1 MKNLVLKTLLLLA
14 LPLGMRAQSTVL
26 QSDDGLDETKPQL
39 KVLVVPFHKTRYY
52 FSDCDKQIAQRNKLE
67 LPDVRQ
73 SFQLGLDYAT
83 ENRLDKQH
91 EAMNLVQMKDSIDKA
106 TLAKFYDNVSYA
118 YEVPSRIMNK
128 KQAAVMEKVRTSFK
142 QVGGE
147 SSPSKPSKQKKVK
160 LGEAEQ
166 YSTVEAKDEQYMR
179 LNWTKPEFLAEL
191 NTVYA
196 PDYIV
201 TINQFEIKTDLE
213 RCIDRELGK
222 YARSIKVHYNVFKP
236 SGEQVY
242 GDVVT
247 AHYNSTTDDI
257 NAIIQDN
264 FGILSEYILQS
275 LPGRK

>member
-1 MKNLVLKTLLLLA
+1 MKNLVLKMFILLA
-14 LPLGMRAQSTVL
+14 LPLGIRAQSTVL
-26 QSDDGLDETKPQL
+26 QSDDGPDETGANL
-39 KVLVVPFHKTRYY
+39 KVLVIPFHKVRYY
-52 FSDCDKQIAQRNKLE
+52 FSDCDKQIAQRNRLE

-83 ENRLDKQH
+83 ENRLDKHH
-91 EAMNLVQMKDSIDKA
+91 EPMNLVQMKDSVDKA
-106 TLAKFYDNVSYA
+106 TLEKFYDNVSYS
-118 YEVPSRIMNK
+118 YETPSRIMNK
-128 KQAAVMEKVRTSFK
+128 KQAAVMEKVRSSFK

-147 SSPSKPSKQKKVK
+147 SAPAKSHKQKKVK
-160 LGEAEQ
+160 LGDAEQ
-166 YSTVEAKDEQYMR
+166 YSTVDATDEQYMR
-179 LNWTKPEFLAEL
+179 LNWTKPEFLSQL
-191 NTVYA
+191 NTIYE

-213 RCIDRELGK
+213 KCIDRELGK
-222 YARSIKVHYNVFKP
+222 YARTIKVHYNVFKP

-247 AHYNSTTDDI
+247 AHYNSTSDDI

>member
-1 MKNLVLKTLLLLA
+1 MKNLVLKMFLLLV

-26 QSDDGLDETKPQL
+26 QSDDGSIEDGTQL
-39 KVLVVPFHKTRYY
+39 KVLVIPFHKTRYY

-67 LPDVRQ
+67 VPDVRQ

-106 TLAKFYDNVSYA
+106 TLAKFYDNVSYS
-118 YEVPSRIMNK
+118 YETPSRIMNK

-147 SSPSKPSKQKKVK
+147 NGTAKSKKKAK
-160 LGEAEQ
+160 IGDAEQ
-166 YSTVEAKDEQYMR
+166 YSTVDATDAQYMR
-179 LNWTKPEFLAEL
+179 LNWTKPEFLSQL
-191 NTVYA
+191 NAIYE
-196 PDYIV
+196 PNYIV
-201 TINQFEIKTDLE
+201 TINQFEIKTDTE
-213 RCIDRELGK
+213 KCIDRELGK
-222 YARSIKVHYNVFKP
+222 YARTIKVHYNVFKP

-247 AHYNSTTDDI
+247 AHYNSATDDV

-264 FGILSEYILQS
+264 LGILSEYILQS
-275 LPGRK
+275 LPGKK

>member
-26 QSDDGLDETKPQL
+26 QSDDGVDETAQHL
-39 KVLVVPFHKTRYY
+39 KVLVIPFHKLRYY
-52 FSDCDKQIAQRNKLE
+52 FSDCDKQIAARNKME

-83 ENRLDKQH
+83 ENRLDKHH
-91 EAMNLVQMKDSIDKA
+91 ESLNLVQMKDSIDMA
-106 TLAKFYDNVSYA
+106 TLAKFYDNVSYS
-118 YEVPSRIMNK
+118 YEAPSRVMNK
-128 KQAAVMEKVRTSFK
+128 KQAAVMDKVRSSFK

-147 SSPSKPSKQKKVK
+147 TASAPARKQKKIT

-166 YSTVEAKDEQYMR
+166 YSTVDATDEEYMR
-179 LNWTKPEFLAEL
+179 LNWSKPEFLQEL
-191 NTVYA
+191 NAIYE

-213 RCIDRELGK
+213 KCIDRELGK
-222 YARSIKVHYNVFKP
+222 YARTIKVHYNVFKP
-236 SGEQVY
+236 TGEQVY

-264 FGILSEYILQS
+264 FGILSEYIMQS